1 MERDFNRT
9 EARGGRIFVCGDKTA
24 QLRATR
30 SDEAP
35 QRVDTQQA
43 IRIRRQPSFGDQ
55 LPDWLKVQIGNN
67 KKEGKIGSKFNLS
80 IDWNAKWDSAE
91 RWLLR
96 TSAAILSFV
105 IIYTII
111 VTFLK
116 METDRKIEQVE
127 EVKEH
132 TSKQIQLAETDIQK
146 LNNKTV
152 DYKTTTENLKSY
164 SDEVQTQLRT
174 KNVIPLLLTRIMN
187 VIPKGVT
194 ITAIENTKDTHVV
207 INAQSEDYDLLGFF
221 KGSLIVDG
229 ILEPGSVVSTSGIK
243 QNGIVKIVIEG
254 DLP

>member
-1 MERDFNRT
+1 
-9 EARGGRIFVCGDKTA
+9 
-24 QLRATR
+24 
-30 SDEAP
+30 
-35 QRVDTQQA
+35 
-43 IRIRRQPSFGDQ
+43 
-55 LPDWLKVQIGNN
+55 
-67 KKEGKIGSKFNLS
+67 
-80 IDWNAKWDSAE
+80 
-91 RWLLR
+91 
-96 TSAAILSFV
+96 
-105 IIYTII
+105 
-111 VTFLK
+111 